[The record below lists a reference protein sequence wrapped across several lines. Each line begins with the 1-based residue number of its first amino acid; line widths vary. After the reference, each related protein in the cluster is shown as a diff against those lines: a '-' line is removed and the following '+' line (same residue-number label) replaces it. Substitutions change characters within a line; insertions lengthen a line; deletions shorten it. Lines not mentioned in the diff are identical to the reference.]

1 MSSLSNNNTIAQ
13 SMNGLITISSNDI
26 TSDTITADTITANTI
41 ATTNFSATNMTL
53 QNLTTTVSANLNI
66 LTNIFGTANHGSA
79 TSFTTTNLYGTTN
92 DYYAFNFVS
101 TQGARR
107 AINDVSTITLTDL
120 FNTTSLPTD
129 ASIYRNAGLYLT
141 DTTLAKLQI
150 NSVEKLS
157 ITTSQTDFTNTF
169 VNNDFTSAFRVTYAG
184 NLRLSVAQTQTDIIN
199 ATVNLTTTTTNIT
212 GTTSNINSASGTV
225 NILNTASTGTCNI
238 LTTAANT
245 GTINLGASTS
255 TLNINAPLLPIYNP
269 TSLTSNTQIGYQI
282 AITGTALLS
291 STTTP
296 KSIAT
301 LITLPDG
308 VWAINAMLVTGAT
321 TAGYVATY
329 FSLSNATANNARRC
343 DFTTIV
349 ATNAFFNNTTI
360 YSLTASST
368 VYLWSVSSATFTT
381 TSVAGFATR
390 IA

>member
-13 SMNGLITISSNDI
+13 SMNGLITISSNEI
-26 TSDTITADTITANTI
+26 TSDTITANTI
-41 ATTNFSATNMTL
+41 NTGTL
-53 QNLTTTVSANLNI
+53 ICSTETILNSSIQNLTTTASANLNV

-107 AINDVSTITLTDL
+107 AINDASTITLTDL

-150 NSVEKLS
+150 SNLDKIS

-169 VNNDFTSAFRVTYAG
+169 VNNDFTSAFRVTYSG
-184 NLRLSVAQTQTDIIN
+184 NLRLSIAQTQTDIIN
-199 ATVNLTTTTTNIT
+199 TTLNMNTTTTNIT
-212 GTTSNINSASGTV
+212 GSTTNINSASGTT

-238 LTTAANT
+238 LTTAGNT
-245 GTINLGASTS
+245 GTINLGASTT

-329 FSLSNATANNARRC
+329 FSLSNATANNARRN

-349 ATNAFFNNTTI
+349 ASNAFYNNTTI

-368 VYLWSVSSATFTT
+368 IYLWSVSSATFTT